1 MTPRASAAVLVF
13 LCAFAVV
20 GVYSRGKAER
30 RARDAEAQVRDA
42 EIARDAAER
51 SHDAR
56 ERDLAT
62 RLGNLSKQVADL
74 EASGRE
80 REKEL
85 LVVRAELERARRIA
99 EEEVRRPAPVS
110 PKPAPEKPPI
120 EAAPA
125 AKAPAE
131 KPPAPS
137 LGPTAV
143 SDPNQVKKLTDGL
156 NTLLAGVEGTEKW
169 KVVSAKAAE
178 DDRLV
183 QVVLEARGAD
193 GTVVK
198 SFQAGEARLVLQ
210 AAAGTLSI
218 KLKDGS
224 VTYPGNRTV
233 PFPDG
238 AYTVLLVVDSGPFRA
253 AGNPLISIH

>member
-1 MTPRASAAVLVF
+1 MTARACVVLVV
-13 LCAFAVV
+13 LCAIAGVAVRAI
-20 GVYSRGKAER
+20 GTAGRRADDAEA
-30 RARDAEAQVRDA
+30 RARDAET
-42 EIARDAAER
+42 ARAAAER
-51 SHDAR
+51 GQAAR
-56 ERDLAT
+56 VTDLESRIET
-62 RLGNLSKQVADL
+62 LRKQVADL
-74 EASGRE
+74 EAAGRA
-80 REKEL
+80 REAEL
-85 LVVRAELERARRIA
+85 LSARAELERARRTA
-99 EEEVRRPAPVS
+99 EEATRRPLPEPPRTEP
-110 PKPAPEKPPI
+110 PKPAI

-125 AKAPAE
+125 AKALPE

-218 KLKDGS
+218 RLKDGS

-233 PFPDG
+233 PFPEG

-253 AGNPLISIH
+253 AGNPLVSIQ